1 MMFKEKE
8 FLNRIEEV
16 SLEDLE
22 SIYRELESIYGQ
34 LLIKQDMDLKKCFCG
49 GKDNFLPELK
59 KSISE
64 AVEIKFFSIIFA

>member
-34 LLIKQDMDLKKCFCG
+34 LLIKQDMDLKSAFA
-49 GKDNFLPELK
+49 
-59 KSISE
+59 E
-64 AVEIKFFSIIFA
+64 ARTTFFQS